1 MTVRFATFNASL
13 NRAAA
18 GDLMTDLST
27 PENTQAQAIA
37 EIIQRS
43 NPDVVLVN
51 EFDFDAAGEAAA
63 RFQENYLSVSQNG
76 VDSVEYPYVYAA
88 PSNTGIP
95 SGLDLNND
103 GSVGGPDDAYG
114 FGFFPGQFAFVIYS
128 KYPIVTDQI
137 RTFQEFLWADM
148 PNALLP
154 EDPNDAD
161 GNGDTNQWFT
171 PEELAAVRL
180 SSKNHVDVPIDVN
193 GEIIHVLASHPTPP
207 VFDGPEDRN
216 GRRNYDEIRF
226 WADYIEGADY
236 IYDDSGIFGGL
247 GSGAKFV
254 IMGDQN
260 SDPFDGDSLPGA
272 AQLLLENPLVNT
284 AVTPSSAGGPDAAI
298 RQGGVNGNQIGDP
311 AFDTADFGFNPA
323 DPTTDIAPGNLRVDY
338 VLPSQNLGIT
348 EAQVFWQPSTD
359 PLFPLAE
366 FPTSDHRLV
375 YVDVEDTL
383 PNGVASGDV
392 TQDSVVLWARSTVL
406 GNVTFE
412 YSTDVNFTGLAGSL
426 TATVTDGEVPLKV
439 EIDGLEAGTEY
450 YYRVTDAAG
459 LTKAGRFVTANEV
472 GTYGGFTFG
481 IGGDWQQAPPYPI
494 LTSAAASNLDVFVKL
509 GDTIYAD
516 LETPALPG
524 ITQARTLSD
533 FRTKHS
539 EILSSRFGL
548 SATAD
553 LQATTSILATIDDHE
568 IVDNFAGGAAPGDS
582 PDAPDIGS
590 SSDPLFTDDVAFVN
604 DTQVYEDALQAY
616 QEYQPIRDEFYGAT
630 GDNRTAGERQ
640 LYRTQAFGSD
650 ASIFVTDSRSFRDAQ
665 LAPANIADPTEFLVQ
680 AFDPS
685 RTLLGRAQ
693 IDLLKAD
700 LLQAQENGT
709 TWKFVVIPEP
719 IQNFGVANAE
729 DRFEGYAAERTELL
743 SFIDQNAIDNVVFM
757 AGDFHGT
764 IVNNLTY
771 QAGPGQA
778 QIATNA
784 FEIVTGPVAFFD
796 GRFGPSVIDIA
807 ANFGLITPGQQAFY
821 DVLPI
826 SPDLDDIPNDK
837 DDFLKQILISQTDL
851 LGYDPVGL
859 NNNLETAEGL
869 INATLLQGDYL
880 SAHTFS
886 WTELDID
893 AETQKLTVTTFGID
907 AYSEADLLAN
917 PQAVLDL
924 IPRVV
929 SQFEVLP
936 SLEEPVAVA
945 ELIDLTGLDGDVAV
959 NATLTR
965 EAAFDN
971 VLKFYE
977 TDALGRV
984 GGLLPGEAGYEAAV
998 AANLLDAELFVGN
1011 LQTTDANLIL
1021 AGGTYYA
1028 PVLLIDGSVS
1038 NLATIEDAVLGSGRI
1053 QRQGDVW
1060 SFEDLT
1066 DNDFNDLVV
1075 TLKSIEPV
1083 AV

>member
-1 MTVRFATFNASL
+1 MAIRFATFNASL
-13 NRAAA
+13 NRAAE
-18 GDLMTDLST
+18 GDLITDLST

-37 EIIQRS
+37 ETIQRN
-43 NPDVVLVN
+43 NPDVVLIN
-51 EFDFDAAGEAAA
+51 EFDYDATGTAAA
-63 RFQENYLSVSQNG
+63 LFQKNYLAVSQNG
-76 VDSVEYPYVYAA
+76 VDPVDYPYVYAA

-103 GSVGGPDDAYG
+103 GSIGGPDDAYG

-128 KYPIVTDQI
+128 KYPIVEDQI

-148 PNALLP
+148 PGALLP
-154 EDPNDAD
+154 TDPNDAD
-161 GNGDTNQWFT
+161 GNGDTANWFT
-171 PEELAAVRL
+171 SEELAAVRL
-180 SSKNHVDVPIDVN
+180 SSKNHVDLPVEVN

-236 IYDDSGIFGGL
+236 IYDDNGLSGGL
-247 GSGAKFV
+247 AAGTKFV

-260 SDPFDGDSLPGA
+260 SDPFDGDSIPGS
-272 AQLLLENPLVNT
+272 AQLLLDNPLVNT
-284 AVTPSSAGGPDAAI
+284 AVTPSS
-298 RQGGVNGNQIGDP
+298 QGGVDAAERQGLDNLTHLGNP
-311 AFDTADFGFNPA
+311 AFDTADFGEAPFG
-323 DPTTDIAPGNLRVDY
+323 PGNLRADY
-338 VLPSQNLGIT
+338 ALPSSSLGIT
-348 EAQVFWQPSTD
+348 DAGVFWLPAED
-359 PLFPLAE
+359 PLFDRLNGDFP

-375 YVDVEDTL
+375 YVDVADTL

-392 TQDSVVLWARSTVL
+392 TQDSVVLWARSTAA
-406 GNVTFE
+406 GEVTFD
-412 YSTDVNFTGLAGSL
+412 YSTDADFASIAGTV
-426 TATVTDGEVPLKV
+426 TATVTDGILPVKV
-439 EIDGLEAGTEY
+439 EVEGLDAGTEY
-450 YYRVTDAAG
+450 YFRATDAAG
-459 LTKAGRFVTANEV
+459 LTKAGRFITAAEQ
-472 GTYGGFTFG
+472 GTYTGFTFG

-494 LTSAAASNLDVFVKL
+494 LNSAANRNLDVFVKL

-524 ITQARTLSD
+524 VTQARALSD

-539 EILSSRFGL
+539 EVLSPRFGL

-553 LQATTSILATIDDHE
+553 LQATTSIIATIDDHE
-568 IVDNFAGGAAPGDS
+568 IVDNFAGGAAPGES

-590 SSDPLFTDDVAFVN
+590 SPDPLFTDAVEFVN

-616 QEYQPIRDEFYGAT
+616 QEYQPIRDEFYGET
-630 GDNRTAGERQ
+630 GDERTAGERQ
-640 LYRTQAFGSD
+640 LYRAQSFGSD
-650 ASIFVTDSRSFRDAQ
+650 ASIFVTDSRSFRDGQ
-665 LAPANIADPTEFLVQ
+665 LEPASLANPTEFLVQ

-693 IDLLKAD
+693 VDLLKAD
-700 LLQAQENGT
+700 LLEAQENGT

-796 GRFGPSVIDIA
+796 GRFGPNVIDIA
-807 ANFGLITPGQQAFY
+807 ANFGLITPEQRAFY
-821 DVLPI
+821 DALPVN
-826 SPDLDDIPNDK
+826 PDLDDTPNDK
-837 DDFLKQILISQTDL
+837 DDFLKQVLVSQTDL

-859 NNNLETAEGL
+859 NDNLAAAEGL
-869 INATLLQGDYL
+869 INATLLQGDYV

-886 WTELDID
+886 WTELDVD
-893 AETQKLTVTTFGID
+893 AETQTLTVTTYGID

-924 IPRVV
+924 MPRIV
-929 SQFEVLP
+929 SQFEVQPTLDAP
-936 SLEEPVAVA
+936 TPVA
-945 ELIDLTGLDGDVAV
+945 ELIDLTGFDGDVAV
-959 NATLTR
+959 NVTVTR

-977 TDALGRV
+977 TDARGAV

-1011 LQTTDANLIL
+1011 NAAADLDLTLV
-1021 AGGTYYA
+1021 GGAYYA
-1028 PVLLIDGSVS
+1028 PALLIDGSLT
-1038 NLATIEDAVLGSGRI
+1038 NLATVEDVTLGSAQVKREGNT
-1053 QRQGDVW
+1053 W
-1060 SFEDLT
+1060 SFEDHS
-1066 DNDFNDLVV
+1066 DNDFNDLMV
-1075 TLKSIEPV
+1075 TLNSAE